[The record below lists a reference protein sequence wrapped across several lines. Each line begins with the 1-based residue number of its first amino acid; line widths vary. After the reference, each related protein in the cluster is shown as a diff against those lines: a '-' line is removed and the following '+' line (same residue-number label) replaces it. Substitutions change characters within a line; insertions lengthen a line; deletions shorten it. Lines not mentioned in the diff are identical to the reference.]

1 MDARYVIH
9 QTRNEMRSSLYHVV
23 INIYT
28 FISGVR
34 QEAFQAVTYTLFSC
48 AAHHFL
54 YYFPLLRLSSNQYL
68 FLLTLSKTRELG
80 L

>member
-1 MDARYVIH
+1 MDVIH
-9 QTRNEMRSSLYHVV
+9 QTRDEMRSSLCHVV

-34 QEAFQAVTYTLFSC
+34 QESGQAVTYIFFSY

-54 YYFPLLRLSSNQYL
+54 YYFPLLLLSLNQYL